1 MPPGKLLVL
10 IGPPGAGKDSL
21 TTLLTAATPFYKY
34 PSGTTRAMRPGESQF
49 HPYTFYSQ
57 QEYEQLRRQGG
68 LFNDIPLGSANYFL
82 QMEVFDRVAA
92 GDRIVLHLVYG
103 WAVKVK
109 ERLPDTK
116 LVLVLPPDE
125 VAQRARLA
133 SRGDD
138 SAVIEERIANV
149 EMQQPPVDGDY
160 DLVIVNQT
168 KQLNRAANEL
178 MAFLGSA

>member
-1 MPPGKLLVL
+1 MPSGKLLIL

-49 HPYTFYSQ
+49 YPYTFYTQ
-57 QEYEQLRRQGG
+57 REYQQLRQEGG
-68 LFNDIPLGSANYFL
+68 LFNDIPLGADNYFL
-82 QMEVFDRVAA
+82 QIEVFDRVAA
-92 GDRIVLHLVYG
+92 GDRIVLHLVYP
-103 WAVKVK
+103 WAIKVK
-109 ERLPDTK
+109 ERLPNTK
-116 LVLVLPPDE
+116 LVLVVPPDE
-125 VAQRARLA
+125 AAQRARMA

-138 SAVIEERIANV
+138 PTLIDTRIANA
-149 EMQQPPVDGDY
+149 EMQQPPADGDY

-168 KQLNRAANEL
+168 GQLNRAASEL